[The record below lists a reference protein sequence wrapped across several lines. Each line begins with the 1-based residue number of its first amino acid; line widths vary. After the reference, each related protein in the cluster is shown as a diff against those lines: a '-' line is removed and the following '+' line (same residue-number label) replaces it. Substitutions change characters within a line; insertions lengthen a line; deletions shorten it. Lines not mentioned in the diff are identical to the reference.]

1 MSTTFR
7 NFDTG
12 AATWDDVPRR
22 LMLARD
28 VAAAIRQRILLTM
41 QMDMLD
47 FACGT
52 GLVSLQ
58 LHPFVRSIVGMDSSQ
73 GMLDVFVAKAATLPK
88 NTIRAQFIDVTNG
101 DVLTGRYDLIVCS
114 MAFHH
119 MPDVAPILSQF
130 YACTRSGGY
139 LCVADLDPEDG
150 RFHEDHT
157 GVFHDGFERTALC
170 DAFTQAGYREVTAVT
185 AAEVIKGNAKDRF
198 SIFLI
203 TGKVKE

>member
-1 MSTTFR
+1 MSNAFR
-7 NFDTG
+7 NFDTN

-22 LMLARD
+22 VTLARD
-28 VAAAIRQRILLTM
+28 IAAAIRKQIPLTP
-41 QMDMLD
+41 QMDVLD

-58 LHPFVRSIVGMDSSQ
+58 LLPFVGSIVGMDSSQ
-73 GMLDVFVAKAATLPK
+73 GMLDVFAAKAAQFPQ
-88 NTIRAQFIDVTNG
+88 NTVRTQFIDVAHG
-101 DVLTGRYDLIVCS
+101 DVLTGTYDLIVCS

-157 GVFHDGFERTALC
+157 GVFHDGFERMALC
-170 DAFTQAGYREVTAVT
+170 DEFARAGYADINVVT
-185 AAEVIKGNAKDRF
+185 AAEVNKGNGQEGF

-203 TGKVKE
+203 MGKK

>member
-1 MSTTFR
+1 VSTTFR
-7 NFDTG
+7 NFDTT

-22 LMLARD
+22 LTLARD
-28 VAAAIRQRILLTM
+28 VAAAIRKQIPLTP
-41 QMDMLD
+41 QTDMLD

-52 GLVSLQ
+52 GLVSMQ
-58 LHPFVRSIVGMDSSQ
+58 LHPFARSIVGMDSSQ
-73 GMLDVFVAKAATLPK
+73 GMLDVFAAKAAKLPK
-88 NTIRAQFIDVTNG
+88 NTVRTQFIDVAHG
-101 DVLTGRYDLIVCS
+101 DVLTGTYDLIVCS

-157 GVFHDGFERTALC
+157 GVFHDGFERSVLF
-170 DAFTQAGYREVTAVT
+170 DAFVQAGYREVTAVT
-185 AAEVIKGNAKDRF
+185 AAEVIKGNAQDRF

-203 TGKVKE
+203 TGRK

>member
-1 MSTTFR
+1 MSTTYR

-22 LMLARD
+22 LTLARD
-28 VAAAIRQRILLTM
+28 VAAAIRQQIPLTS
-41 QMDMLD
+41 QTDMLD

-52 GLVSLQ
+52 GLVSMQ

-73 GMLDVFVAKAATLPK
+73 GMLDVFAAKTVQLPR
-88 NTIRAQFIDVTNG
+88 NTIRTQFIDVAHG
-101 DVLTGRYDLIVCS
+101 DVLTGTFDLIVCS

-119 MPDVAPILSQF
+119 MPDVAPMLSQF
-130 YACTRSGGY
+130 YTCTRVGGY

-170 DAFTQAGYREVTAVT
+170 DAFARAGYRDVAALT
-185 AAEVIKGNAKDRF
+185 AAEVIKGNAQDRF

-203 TGKVKE
+203 TGRK